1 MLATMLWMSGLGL
14 LLAAGSMASYLRLLM
29 RRLTPVGVRQ
39 LFAANSSRRLRVDRE
54 RVGVAMSALHGVSMA
69 LFAIGLAGLLME
81 SWPGHQTQALGTA
94 LLLAIGAIII
104 CDISLPFLLVAR
116 HDEPEVIL
124 ERWMPLLRASV
135 YLAVPFTFP
144 ILISTS
150 ISRLLETA
158 EEKKEEAATPQEEL
172 QELIEAGEEQGVIEK
187 DAGELIQSV
196 VEFGEK
202 VVRDVMT
209 PRPEIAAI
217 EVTSS
222 LDDLRRL
229 FRERRQTRFPVY
241 NGQLDNIVGVVSVQ
255 NLMALPPDEQVKATL
270 ASLMQPVPFVPETKP
285 VQSLLKEMQ
294 RSTTQLAIGV
304 DEFGSVSGLV
314 TLEDLVEEIVG
325 DIRDE
330 IEPHAQDIVSETD
343 HTYVVAGQTE
353 LAQIA
358 DRFHVSVEGE
368 EYSTVA
374 GLLLAELGHVPAKG
388 ERAERNG
395 VAFDVLEANDR
406 TVLKVRMTLPAE
418 AGLPQPAPSHA
429 EPREN

>member
-1 MLATMLWMSGLGL
+1 MLAIMGWMAGLGL
-14 LLAAGSMASYLRLLM
+14 LLAAGSTASYLRLLI
-29 RRLTPVGVRQ
+29 RRLSAMGARQ
-39 LFAANSSRRLRVDRE
+39 LFARQSAGARRLRADRE
-54 RVGVAMSALHGVSMA
+54 RVGVSISALHGVSMA
-69 LFAIGLAGLLME
+69 LFSIGLVGLLIGE
-81 SWPGHQTQALGTA
+81 WPGHLTQALWTA
-94 LLLAIGAIII
+94 LLLAVGAIIV
-104 CDISLPFLLVAR
+104 CDISIPFLLVAR

-150 ISRLLETA
+150 VRQLLETA
-158 EEKKEEAATPQEEL
+158 EEAKEQSATPQQEL
-172 QELIEAGEEQGVIEK
+172 QELIEVGEEQGMIEK

-202 VVRDVMT
+202 VVREVMT

-217 EVTSS
+217 EINSS

-229 FRERRQTRFPVY
+229 FRERRQTRYPVHG
-241 NGQLDNIVGVVSVQ
+241 GQLDNILGVVSVQ
-255 NLMALPPDEQVKATL
+255 DLMGLPPEVQLKMTL
-270 ASLMQPVPFVPETKP
+270 ASLLKPVPFVPETKP

-294 RSTTQLAIGV
+294 RSTTQLAIVV

-314 TLEDLVEEIVG
+314 TLEDLLEEIVG

-330 IEPHAQDIVSETD
+330 VEPHEQDIVPETD
-343 HTYVVAGQTE
+343 RTYLVAGQTD
-353 LAQIA
+353 LAEIS
-358 DRFHVSVEGE
+358 DRFHVSIEGE

-388 ERAERNG
+388 ERADKNG
-395 VAFDVLEANDR
+395 VVFDVLDANDR
-406 TVLKVRMTLPAE
+406 TVLKVRMTLP
-418 AGLPQPAPSHA
+418 QPAPSHA
-429 EPREN
+429 DRRES

>member
-1 MLATMLWMSGLGL
+1 MLETMLWMAGLGL

-29 RRLTPVGVRQ
+29 RRLSPVAGRQ
-39 LFAANSSRRLRVDRE
+39 LFAANGARRLRADRE
-54 RVGVAMSALHGVSMA
+54 RVGVSISALHGVSMA
-69 LFAIGLAGLLME
+69 LFSIGLAGLLIE
-81 SWPGHQTQALGTA
+81 AWPGHLAQALGA
-94 LLLAIGAIII
+94 AVLLAVGAIIV
-104 CDISLPFLLVAR
+104 CDISIPFLLVAR
-116 HDEPEVIL
+116 RDAPEVIL
-124 ERWMPLLRASV
+124 ERWMPLLRATV

-150 ISRLLETA
+150 IRQLLEPA
-158 EEKKEEAATPQEEL
+158 DEKKEEAVTPQEEL

-187 DAGELIQSV
+187 DASELIQSM

-217 EVTSS
+217 EVNST
-222 LDDLRRL
+222 LDGLRQL
-229 FRERRQTRFPVY
+229 FRERRQTRYPVY
-241 NGQLDNIVGVVSVQ
+241 SGQLDNIVGVVSVQ
-255 NLMALPPDEQVKATL
+255 SLMALPPEEQVRTPL
-270 ASLMQPVPFVPETKP
+270 SSLLNPVPFVPETKP
-285 VQSLLKEMQ
+285 VQALLKEMQ
-294 RSTTQLAIGV
+294 RSTTQLAIAV

-330 IEPHAQDIVSETD
+330 VDQHAQDIVSETD

-388 ERAERNG
+388 ERAEKNG

-406 TVLKVRMTLPAE
+406 TVLKVRMTLP
-418 AGLPQPAPSHA
+418 QPAPSHA